1 MPRVKRGV
9 AAHKKHK
16 KILQL
21 AEGHRGTRNRLF
33 RPAHESVMRSL
44 AYMYR
49 DRRNR
54 KRDMRRLWIT
64 RINAAAR
71 MHGVSYS
78 KLMHAIHTANIE
90 VDRKILAEMVVHAHD
105 VRVCVEQPADV
116 AGLRLGERA
125 RALVDLVVAR
135 AGAGADAAGPQQ
147 VEVTVDVDAVT
158 AAPGVQAA
166 VLAPPH

>member
-9 AAHKKHK
+9 AAHKEHK
-16 KILQL
+16 KLLQM
-21 AEGHRGTRNRLF
+21 AEGHRGTRKRLF
-33 RPAHESVMRSL
+33 RPAHESVMRSM

-78 KLMHAIHTANIE
+78 KLMHAIHTANID
-90 VDRKILAEMVVHAHD
+90 VDRKILAEMAVNDEA
-105 VRVCVEQPADV
+105 AF
-116 AGLRLGERA
+116 G
-125 RALVDLVVAR
+125 ALVK
-135 AGAGADAAGPQQ
+135 AALD
-147 VEVTVDVDAVT
+147 TVK
-158 AAPGVQAA
+158 
-166 VLAPPH
+166 

>member
-16 KILQL
+16 KILQM
-21 AEGHRGTRNRLF
+21 AEGHRGARNRLF
-33 RPAHESVMRSL
+33 RSAHESVMHSM

-71 MHGVSYS
+71 MHGVTYS
-78 KLMHAIHTANIE
+78 KLIHAIHTANIG
-90 VDRKILAEMVVHAHD
+90 VDRKILAEMAVNDEAAFSAVVKA
-105 VRVCVEQPADV
+105 
-116 AGLRLGERA
+116 
-125 RALVDLVVAR
+125 AL
-135 AGAGADAAGPQQ
+135 
-147 VEVTVDVDAVT
+147 DAV
-158 AAPGVQAA
+158 AQ
-166 VLAPPH
+166 

>member
-16 KILQL
+16 KLL
-21 AEGHRGTRNRLF
+21 NMAEGHRGTRKRLF
-33 RPAHESVMRSL
+33 RPAHESVMRSM

-54 KRDMRRLWIT
+54 KRDMRALWIT

-78 KLMHAIHTANIE
+78 RLMHAIHAANID
-90 VDRKILAEMVVHAHD
+90 VDRKILAEMAVHDEA
-105 VRVCVEQPADV
+105 AFT
-116 AGLRLGERA
+116 
-125 RALVDLVVAR
+125 ALL
-135 AGAGADAAGPQQ
+135 QQ
-147 VEVTVDVDAVT
+147 A
-158 AAPGVQAA
+158 
-166 VLAPPH
+166 LATIQ

>member
-9 AAHKKHK
+9 AVHKKHK
-16 KILQL
+16 KILGM
-21 AEGHRGTRNRLF
+21 AEGHRGTRRRLF
-33 RPAHESVMRSL
+33 RPAHESVMRSM

-64 RINAAAR
+64 RINASAR

-90 VDRKILAEMVVHAHD
+90 VDRKILAEMAVHDEA
-105 VRVCVEQPADV
+105 AFS
-116 AGLRLGERA
+116 
-125 RALVDLVVAR
+125 ALVK
-135 AGAGADAAGPQQ
+135 
-147 VEVTVDVDAVT
+147 T
-158 AAPGVQAA
+158 A
-166 VLAPPH
+166 LETIS

>member
-16 KILQL
+16 KLLQM
-21 AEGHRGTRNRLF
+21 AEGHRGTRKRLF
-33 RPAHESVMRSL
+33 RPAHESVMRSI

-78 KLMHAIHTANIE
+78 KLMHAIHTANID
-90 VDRKILAEMVVHAHD
+90 VDRKILAEMAVNDEA
-105 VRVCVEQPADV
+105 AF
-116 AGLRLGERA
+116 G
-125 RALVDLVVAR
+125 ALVK
-135 AGAGADAAGPQQ
+135 AALD
-147 VEVTVDVDAVT
+147 TVK
-158 AAPGVQAA
+158 
-166 VLAPPH
+166 

>member
-16 KILQL
+16 KILQM
-21 AEGHRGTRNRLF
+21 AEGHRGTRSRLV

-90 VDRKILAEMVVHAHD
+90 VDRKILAEMAVHD
-105 VRVCVEQPADV
+105 EV
-116 AGLRLGERA
+116 AFS
-125 RALVDLVVAR
+125 ALVK
-135 AGAGADAAGPQQ
+135 AALD
-147 VEVTVDVDAVT
+147 TV
-158 AAPGVQAA
+158 Q
-166 VLAPPH
+166 

>member
-9 AAHKKHK
+9 PAHKKHK

-21 AEGHRGTRNRLF
+21 AEGHRGTRRRLF

-71 MHGVSYS
+71 MFGVTYS
-78 KLMHAIHTANIE
+78 QLMHAIRVANIS
-90 VDRKILAEMVVHAHD
+90 VDRKILAEMAVNDRPAFAELVKTALAAAQSQN
-105 VRVCVEQPADV
+105 QPQ
-116 AGLRLGERA
+116 G
-125 RALVDLVVAR
+125 
-135 AGAGADAAGPQQ
+135 
-147 VEVTVDVDAVT
+147 
-158 AAPGVQAA
+158 
-166 VLAPPH
+166 

>member
-9 AAHKKHK
+9 PAHKKHK
-16 KILQL
+16 KILDM
-21 AEGHRGTRNRLF
+21 AEGHRGTRKRLF
-33 RPAHESVMRSL
+33 RPAHESVMRSM

-78 KLMHAIHTANIE
+78 KLMHAIHTANIG
-90 VDRKILAEMVVHAHD
+90 VDRKILAEMAVHDEDAFS
-105 VRVCVEQPADV
+105 ALLKV
-116 AGLRLGERA
+116 ALEA
-125 RALVDLVVAR
+125 IS
-135 AGAGADAAGPQQ
+135 
-147 VEVTVDVDAVT
+147 
-158 AAPGVQAA
+158 
-166 VLAPPH
+166 

>member
-9 AAHKKHK
+9 PAHKKHK
-16 KILQL
+16 KILEM
-21 AEGHRGTRNRLF
+21 AEGHKGTRRRLF
-33 RPAHESVMRSL
+33 RPAHESVMRSM

-78 KLMHAIHTANIE
+78 KLMHAIHVGNIG
-90 VDRKILAEMVVHAHD
+90 VDRKILAEMAVNDEDAFS
-105 VRVCVEQPADV
+105 
-116 AGLRLGERA
+116 
-125 RALVDLVVAR
+125 ALVKSAL
-135 AGAGADAAGPQQ
+135 
-147 VEVTVDVDAVT
+147 ETIS
-158 AAPGVQAA
+158 
-166 VLAPPH
+166 